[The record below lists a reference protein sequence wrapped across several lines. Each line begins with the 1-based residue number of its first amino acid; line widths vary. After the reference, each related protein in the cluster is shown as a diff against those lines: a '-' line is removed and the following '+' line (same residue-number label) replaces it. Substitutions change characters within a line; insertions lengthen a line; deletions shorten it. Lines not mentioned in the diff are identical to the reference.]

1 MNGNDIAGYLS
12 SYTDQYWSKVVT
24 AYGFGQTEYLQGLPK
39 VKSIFNSIS
48 GYVQQGQ
55 MDQLTNLINNSCL
68 YVICTAFT
76 TRNVQPPAECVTA
89 FNLINN
95 MVTKINQQTMQTQM
109 MQSQQH
115 QNVVNGNMF
124 ANPTVNIAGQMG
136 GFANPV
142 AGGAL
147 HDTLPTNFT
156 GATPVNQTAFVPAQA
171 QAGISATSNVT
182 QNVPAVV
189 VDRSTPLLVDGVAT
203 FGYSQELSSQALIEE
218 RMNSDEM
225 IDSIGE
231 ILEKFKSDLPSKV
244 WLVTTFESIVIY
256 PTEPERLDDL
266 IKMLTSLSNYTS
278 LYQWLLEV
286 TNFKD
291 SSVINFINNRLNQI
305 INVEV
310 ENRTGEK
317 FPFQQIFYRWDNFM
331 ELVRSMK
338 IEWVTNILLDEVL
351 SYSNNIKI
359 LGMNDKDATKTALLI
374 TRPVPTL
381 IFNSYLTFLHKK
393 GELITNGFSEESFYI
408 LYHRVFSDLQKKYKL
423 SHIKMVDRS
432 MLKFQLNELQQHLL
446 TPAKNYS
453 VKMLDSTW

>member
-1 MNGNDIAGYLS
+1 
-12 SYTDQYWSKVVT
+12 
-24 AYGFGQTEYLQGLPK
+24 
-39 VKSIFNSIS
+39 
-48 GYVQQGQ
+48 
-55 MDQLTNLINNSCL
+55 
-68 YVICTAFT
+68 
-76 TRNVQPPAECVTA
+76 
-89 FNLINN
+89 
-95 MVTKINQQTMQTQM
+95 
-109 MQSQQH
+109 
-115 QNVVNGNMF
+115 
-124 ANPTVNIAGQMG
+124 
-136 GFANPV
+136 
-142 AGGAL
+142 
-147 HDTLPTNFT
+147 
-156 GATPVNQTAFVPAQA
+156 
-171 QAGISATSNVT
+171 
-182 QNVPAVV
+182 
-189 VDRSTPLLVDGVAT
+189 
-203 FGYSQELSSQALIEE
+203 
-218 RMNSDEM
+218 MNSDEM